1 MILDIL
7 CLEYVFGHFGGSFYV
22 FFCYCFCILY
32 SRVDELRTCVERP
45 GLTIFFLFVV
55 VIVVQMRMSKSYK
68 KCQKK
73 EKENKNMVSWLGF
86 HFSINKLDVA
96 LSFEVYYFPLLCL
109 LMPVNF
115 VD

>member
-1 MILDIL
+1 
-7 CLEYVFGHFGGSFYV
+7 
-22 FFCYCFCILY
+22 
-32 SRVDELRTCVERP
+32 
-45 GLTIFFLFVV
+45 
-55 VIVVQMRMSKSYK
+55 
-68 KCQKK
+68 
-73 EKENKNMVSWLGF
+73 MVSWLGF